1 MIRIPK
7 SKKVLLEESEIRSF
21 AWTWNGI
28 QLKKNGISLTTGFW
42 NPSSTDEKFNIQY
55 LESGT
60 HCVESRILE
69 SSTGI
74 PDPQR
79 GIQNW
84 CGWIGCLSPFL
95 LLLLFP
101 PWDIWP
107 RSSFRFGDWILA
119 HLTRM
124 ICPWVGNLLAVS
136 FKKKSNPHLV
146 HFLPYTVIGA
156 SEVTIW
162 SMKRPRNAW
171 GLFIYYLFICLVI
184 YLFIH
189 LS

>member
-7 SKKVLLEESEIRSF
+7 SKKVLLEESEIWSF

-28 QLKKNGISLTTGFW
+28 QLKKNGISLTIGFW

-55 LESGT
+55 LESGI
-60 HCVESRILE
+60 HYVESRILE

-84 CGWIGCLSPFL
+84 SGWIGCLSPFL

-119 HLTRM
+119 HLTGM
-124 ICPWVGNLLAVS
+124 TGKLLAVS
-136 FKKKSNPHLV
+136 FKKKSNPHRES
-146 HFLPYTVIGA
+146 FTSSPYTVIGA

>member
-28 QLKKNGISLTTGFW
+28 QLKKNGISLTIGFW
-42 NPSSTDEKFNIQY
+42 NPSFTGEKFNIQY
-55 LESGT
+55 LKSGI

-95 LLLLFP
+95 LLLLLLFP

-119 HLTRM
+119 HVTGM
-124 ICPWVGNLLAVS
+124 ICPLAGKPLAVS
-136 FKKKSNPHLV
+136 FQKKSNPHLV
-146 HFLPYTVIGA
+146 HFLPLYSDRCIRGHNLINEKTA
-156 SEVTIW
+156 ECL
-162 SMKRPRNAW
+162 R
-171 GLFIYYLFICLVI
+171 FIHLFICLVI
-184 YLFIH
+184 YLFIY